1 MYEIASMPLPRY
13 SQSDDEDRLQA
24 LDDEI
29 LKEEED
35 RERLLSTQ
43 KSSVKKLLH
52 RNDDPNNPKPL
63 TKAQMRR
70 QRRKRRRSGR
80 RTEEEDEA
88 LMFEME
94 DGKSLG
100 DEDESDTSSISS
112 TEVFVAKRQTRRW
125 VCRIQ

>member
-1 MYEIASMPLPRY
+1 MPLPRY

-24 LDDEI
+24 SDNEI

-35 RERLLSTQ
+35 RERLLSTP
-43 KSSVKKLLH
+43 KSSFKRLSQC
-52 RNDDPNNPKPL
+52 NDDPNNPKPL

-70 QRRKRRRSGR
+70 QRRKRRTSRR

-100 DEDESDTSSISS
+100 DEDHSDTSSISS
-112 TEVFVAKRQTRRW
+112 TEAFVVKPQTKRW